1 MHLNTLGTPLFLTY
15 NSDRK
20 QLKNFFNCEFKPIHL
35 KDGHGDSEVLFT
47 FPPDPLHINLL
58 GAGNDCIDLLEKV
71 FPEEVNL
78 FFKKYHLTRSGQGV
92 GGKFNGPSVKLI
104 LKEESLTD
112 LEDMIPNEGHDFIS
126 YLKSIRELHRLCTS
140 LSIKG
145 HEVIIEDFQ

>member
-1 MHLNTLGTPLFLTY
+1 M
-15 NSDRK
+15 
-20 QLKNFFNCEFKPIHL
+20 
-35 KDGHGDSEVLFT
+35 FT

-78 FFKKYHLTRSGQGV
+78 FFKKYHLTRSGKGV
-92 GGKFNGPSVKLI
+92 GGKFDGPSVKLI